1 MFRCA
6 ICDDEADALNQ
17 VETLIQS
24 YNHSHNGEDNFQLK
38 AYISPQCLWDDVE
51 DGQIFDVFILDVEMD
66 VLDGI
71 ALAER
76 IRKAGST
83 AVIIFLS
90 SHTEFKITREGYKVQ
105 ALRYVSKSAME
116 TGLVEAL
123 EAAVPVCKKAESAY
137 LTLKHYTDIIRIPI
151 SEIIY
156 VHRIRRMTEIVTERQ
171 GNRQIKRPLRD
182 VFHEINDE
190 RFLFIV
196 NKGCFVNSDFI
207 LQVTNS
213 TIILKDKTI
222 LPVSRN
228 MLPQVKSALLRLWGG
243 LE

>member
-6 ICDDEADALNQ
+6 VCDDEAGTLNQ

-24 YNHSHNGEDNFQLK
+24 YNHSHSGEDNLQLK
-38 AYISPQCLWDDVE
+38 TYISPQCLWDDVE
-51 DGQIFDVFILDVEMD
+51 EGQIFDVFILDVEMD
-66 VLDGI
+66 ELDGI

-76 IRKAGST
+76 IRQADSM

-90 SHTEFKITREGYKVQ
+90 SHTEFKITREGYRVQ
-105 ALRYVSKSAME
+105 ALRYVSKTAME
-116 TGLVEAL
+116 TSLVEAL
-123 EAAVPVCKKAESAY
+123 EAAVSVCKKAEFAY

-182 VFHEINDE
+182 IFHEINDG
-190 RFLFIV
+190 RFIFIV

-207 LQVTNS
+207 LQITNS

-222 LPVSRN
+222 LQVSRN
-228 MLPQVKSALLRLWGG
+228 MLPQVKSTLLRLWGG
-243 LE
+243 LG